1 MTTMRNQVYQ
11 ILDGDPLTAPPFAKI
26 VNAIIVFAIILS
38 VAMVIIESHQPTY
51 AAYEAIFITF
61 ERVSIAFFSAEY
73 LLRLWARGDACKADN
88 GGPRRGRLE
97 YVTSFHGVIDLIS
110 IAPFYLQMFIPGLD
124 LRILRLFRLMR
135 LLKISRYNSA
145 LDDLARAIKSER
157 NSFIASLYIIFIVTI
172 LSSALMYYAEG
183 DAQPEKLA
191 SIPHAIYWS
200 LITLTT
206 VGYGDISPV
215 TTFGKIISSVTALL
229 GVATVA
235 MFTGIIASAFS
246 KQVERRRMIYQQEL
260 EKAYEDGVLSRDE
273 DALLTE
279 LKKRFDLSEE
289 DVESIKKRALKS

>member
-51 AAYEAIFITF
+51 AAYEVIFITF

-97 YVTSFHGVIDLIS
+97 YGTRFHGVIDLIS

-145 LDDLARAIKSER
+145 LDDLARAIKSKR

-172 LSSALMYYAEG
+172 LSSALMYYA
-183 DAQPEKLA
+183 
-191 SIPHAIYWS
+191 
-200 LITLTT
+200 
-206 VGYGDISPV
+206 
-215 TTFGKIISSVTALL
+215 
-229 GVATVA
+229 
-235 MFTGIIASAFS
+235 
-246 KQVERRRMIYQQEL
+246 
-260 EKAYEDGVLSRDE
+260 
-273 DALLTE
+273 
-279 LKKRFDLSEE
+279 
-289 DVESIKKRALKS
+289 